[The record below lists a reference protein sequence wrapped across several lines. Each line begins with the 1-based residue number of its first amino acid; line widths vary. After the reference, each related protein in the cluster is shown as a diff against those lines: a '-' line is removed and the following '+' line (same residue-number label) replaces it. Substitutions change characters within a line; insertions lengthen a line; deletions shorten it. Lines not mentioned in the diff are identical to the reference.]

1 MRRIIAVA
9 ALFLLTAGAAHAQA
23 SLYVTYAPIHI
34 TNVATGIPFVPG
46 FVSQQQYT
54 SYWASGVGG
63 GVTFDFLPLPIF
75 SLGLDLRGSTK
86 SGTLG
91 ADTAMVGFKL
101 GMHPPVLRIK
111 PYVQASAGYLGTRTF
126 STSIPVG
133 STNNGTY
140 ITWEILGG
148 IDYPLMHFID
158 LRAIELGGGQGINT
172 GSGSNASLF
181 TVNTGLVVHF

>member
-1 MRRIIAVA
+1 MRKHVAIAAII
-9 ALFLLTAGAAHAQA
+9 LLSTVAAHAQV
-23 SLYVTYAPIHI
+23 SVYVTDSSIHLS
-34 TNVATGIPFVPG
+34 NVATGIPFVPG

-86 SGTLG
+86 PGTVG
-91 ADTAMVGFKL
+91 ADYAMVGLKL

-126 STSIPVG
+126 STSVPVG

-148 IDYPLMHFID
+148 IDFPLMHFID
-158 LRAIELGGGQGINT
+158 LRAIELGGGQGIDT

-181 TVNTGLVVHF
+181 TVNTGLVAHF